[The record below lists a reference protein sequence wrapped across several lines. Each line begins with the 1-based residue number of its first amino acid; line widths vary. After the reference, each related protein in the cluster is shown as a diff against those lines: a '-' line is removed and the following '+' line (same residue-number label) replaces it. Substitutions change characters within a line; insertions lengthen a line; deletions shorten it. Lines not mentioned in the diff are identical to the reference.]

1 MSQIERTERRMT
13 ETHSPVMRGV
23 AFVLAAAL
31 AIPPQAWAGA
41 IELNDSARMSEGH
54 AVFSRVL
61 GVVAMV
67 GGTAIATSGQERGDV
82 NRTTLGTG
90 TIAFGGM
97 MYLVFGRHHSDQ
109 AKKFRAAA
117 ARQPQTDT
125 TVLRIPKGLRSKL
138 ASRVAMPAAVQMTGD
153 QLPQK
158 ADVLPTASVRTST
171 GQAVLR
177 SVQRSDD
184 GRLLVLVIENQ

>member
-1 MSQIERTERRMT
+1 MSQIERTERRNEGT
-13 ETHSPVMRGV
+13 RSPVMRGV

-31 AIPPQAWAGA
+31 AVPPQAWAGA
-41 IELNDSARMSEGH
+41 IELNESARMSEGH
-54 AVFSRVL
+54 AIFSRVL

-67 GGTAIATSGQERGDV
+67 GGAAIATSGQERGDA

-109 AKKFRAAA
+109 AKKFREAA
-117 ARQPQTDT
+117 ARRAQDDT
-125 TVLRIPKGLRSKL
+125 TVLRIPKGMRSKL
-138 ASRVAMPAAVQMTGD
+138 AARAAMPAAGQMTGD
-153 QLPQK
+153 QAPQK
-158 ADVLPTASVRTST
+158 ADVRPTASVRTST